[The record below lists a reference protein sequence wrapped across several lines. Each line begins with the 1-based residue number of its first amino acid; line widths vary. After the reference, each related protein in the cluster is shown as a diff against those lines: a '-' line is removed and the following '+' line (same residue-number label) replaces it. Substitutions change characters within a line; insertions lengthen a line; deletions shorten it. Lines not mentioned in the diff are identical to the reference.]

1 MRKKLS
7 GGTVEKFGKANAF
20 QNPITISRPGQ
31 PDDVLNTASDFLL
44 SYKKVPTTT
53 KPLYYK
59 ESSGF
64 EPFFP
69 NYKQENSL
77 VLPAGLQRQEFGQE
91 SRESDVSLKV
101 KSSWDKFL
109 DTRTV
114 VAGVDRVITN

>member
-1 MRKKLS
+1 MS
-7 GGTVEKFGKANAF
+7 GGTADKFGKANAF
-20 QNPITISRPGQ
+20 ENPISISRPGQ
-31 PDDVLNTASDFLL
+31 PDDVEKTASDFLL

-59 ESSGF
+59 ENSGF

-69 NYKQENSL
+69 NYKQEKSPG
-77 VLPAGLQRQEFGQE
+77 LPPALQRQEFGQE
-91 SRESDVSLKV
+91 GRESDVSLKV

>member
-7 GGTVEKFGKANAF
+7 GGTADKFGKANAF
-20 QNPITISRPGQ
+20 ENPISISRPGQ
-31 PDDVLNTASDFLL
+31 PDDVEKTASDFLL

-59 ESSGF
+59 ENSGF

-69 NYKQENSL
+69 NYKQEHSPA
-77 VLPAGLQRQEFGQE
+77 LPPALQRQEFGLE
-91 SRESDVSLKV
+91 GRESDVSLKV